1 MKNHYKRLKVKLT
14 VMIFVAAIL
23 GSLSLTLYKAI
34 EIQDDYLT
42 DMYNE
47 YCTRADK
54 AYRATLALDQ
64 KKDDR
69 TASSYFYREL
79 SNAGLNY
86 HIGFYAVLT
95 NLNGN
100 VLANTQNMLIVDN
113 ETNDTQKYILL
124 GGQVDEHSIK
134 YDLLHYINST
144 EKVHI
149 KGYEDESFI
158 YPEKITFECLSHEKK
173 HTLTLSNNNV
183 PSDAKKIDY
192 KINGYY
198 LLANDRFSNKNVVN
212 NEAKTLVYDVIK
224 NPASDDNVEYENKN
238 I

>member
-79 SNAGLNY
+79 SNARLNY

-124 GGQVDEHSIK
+124 GGQVD
-134 YDLLHYINST
+134 
-144 EKVHI
+144 
-149 KGYEDESFI
+149 
-158 YPEKITFECLSHEKK
+158 
-173 HTLTLSNNNV
+173 
-183 PSDAKKIDY
+183 
-192 KINGYY
+192 
-198 LLANDRFSNKNVVN
+198 VV
-212 NEAKTLVYDVIK
+212 
-224 NPASDDNVEYENKN
+224 
-238 I
+238 

>member
-79 SNAGLNY
+79 SNARLNY

-192 KINGYY
+192 KIIPLSTVSSLNERFIKTQMIADFRKLEGLLY
-198 LLANDRFSNKNVVN
+198 LRDDILCVN
-212 NEAKTLVYDVIK
+212 LR
-224 NPASDDNVEYENKN
+224 
-238 I
+238 